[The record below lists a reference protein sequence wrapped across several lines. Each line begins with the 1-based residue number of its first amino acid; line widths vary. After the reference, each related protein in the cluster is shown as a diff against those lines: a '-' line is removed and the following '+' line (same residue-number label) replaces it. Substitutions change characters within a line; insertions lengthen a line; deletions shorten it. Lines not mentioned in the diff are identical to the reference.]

1 MSRRIEFEN
10 HIKRLVNI
18 FFLCKESYLVLRELY
33 SVKEDS
39 EYLIDLKYNGS
50 FFTLTKINY
59 WRIIVLQLSKLY
71 IDNDKEYFNVK
82 KFLNNCKTGE
92 RFSLLDLDQIFINEQ
107 LQRISKKQ
115 HLIDNIRIQRN
126 KIFAHDD
133 PRNSDI
139 VNDITLDE
147 TKDLIE
153 LCQDL
158 IFKIYQE
165 VYDTHYDFE
174 MGNSPKE
181 NLLYILKSLDE
192 ANSNRFF

>member
-18 FFLCKESYLVLRELY
+18 FFLCKESYLVELY
-33 SVKEDS
+33 SIKENS

-50 FFTLTKINY
+50 FFMLTKVNY

-71 IDNDKEYFNVK
+71 IDNDKEYFNIK
-82 KFLNNCKTGE
+82 KFLNNRKTGE
-92 RFSLLDLDQIFINEQ
+92 RFSLLDIDQIFINEQ
-107 LQRISKKQ
+107 LKKISKKQ

-126 KIFAHDD
+126 KVFAHDD
-133 PRNSDI
+133 PRNGDI
-139 VNDITLDE
+139 VNDVTLDQ

-181 NLLYILKSLDE
+181 NLMYILKSLDE
-192 ANSNRFF
+192 ANNNRTV